1 MRRRHL
7 GRVDT
12 RSELLSLLSE
22 ACELEHGLAC
32 TYLFAAFSLKDGAQD
47 GLSWEDQQR
56 TRKWA
61 AQLYFVASQEMLHLA
76 QAWNLLAAIGG
87 TPYYGRPNFPQGARY
102 YPLDLPFELR
112 PFSLETLD
120 RFIKFEAPEEQANR
134 LRCQIR
140 HGTPVD
146 NEEFDYSTVGEL
158 YSLIESGFDNIPE
171 ETLFVGPRAAQID
184 AAFVHFPDILRVVDR
199 DSARKAI
206 ASIKAQGEGTRLDHV
221 DCHFGIFRGIRDELA
236 ATPQPAGGFARA
248 CAANPVTRIRA
259 DQSSA
264 PSRTGGHAVSV
275 ITHPSSLELAV
286 LFDDLYGLM
295 LRMLA
300 YAFAPGSA
308 TARWLEEVCRVA
320 IEIMVTCLKPL
331 GEALATLPLERNVS
345 EARAGAPFALTR
357 VVLLPSSPATA
368 HRLIVERLGDLA
380 GTAEEAARR
389 VDGKLPDVGPKLAR
403 IWPALRRYARAIN
416 ASPSP

>member
-1 MRRRHL
+1 MRRRRQ

-12 RSELLSLLSE
+12 RSELLSLLTE

-56 TRKWA
+56 ARRWA

-120 RFIKFEAPEEQANR
+120 RFIKFEAPEEHANR

-158 YSLIESGFDNIPE
+158 YSLIESGFENIPE
-171 ETLFVGPRAAQID
+171 ETLFVDTRSAQID

-206 ASIKAQGEGTRLDHV
+206 AAIKAQGEGTRQDHI
-221 DCHFGIFRGIRDELA
+221 DCHFGIFRAIRDELA
-236 ATPQPAGGFARA
+236 GTRPPAGGFARA
-248 CAANPVTRIRA
+248 CAPNPVTRVRP
-259 DQSSA
+259 DQISA
-264 PSRTGGHAVSV
+264 PSRTGGQAVTV

-300 YAFAPGSA
+300 YVFAPGDA
-308 TARWLEEVCRVA
+308 RARWLEEVCRVA
-320 IEIMVTCLKPL
+320 IEMMVMCLKPL
-331 GEALATLPLERNVS
+331 GEALAMLPLERRDS

-380 GTAEEAARR
+380 AVADEAASR
-389 VDGKLPDVGPKLAR
+389 VGVRSPDVGPRLAR
-403 IWPALRRYARAIN
+403 IGPALRRYGRTLDAAPR
-416 ASPSP
+416 P